1 MATATAVAQLD
12 DAKPLDVDKHL
23 RPLLS
28 PLGDAVNGR
37 SCVAVLSLWTPIRVS
52 GLLPA
57 HLHLRWPGEVKD
69 LPLTPYFAIMPFQGA
84 DWDLSAESIYSVSE
98 SQLARQSAR
107 ISRTAGNTL
116 LTGDLRHP
124 DWEQVAGRFRGSLPA
139 QSYLSFDRLLPSGD
153 IKRGRRRVVGNRVPR
168 GELRPTILVPAE
180 LSLEKPAYEEL
191 RKCHAVIINA
201 QNVRG
206 RRTARFL
213 ASAIEALR
221 GTVPLFV
228 LAASPADL
236 AYVGFNVRPDS
247 SDRLVVLT
255 DHVLSIGAK
264 AFPVGQGRISAERE
278 LSFSLEGIEERS
290 EELATLIVLARRAW
304 WAARQMLSPSVP
316 HEVIKFQRLLE
327 NRRIGELQDIALLN
341 DCARLIQR
349 ETDNVSAHEERRGTV
364 IQAALNDGQA
374 KSVLVIAKPG
384 AVKDIKRELS
394 EVMGVSEAELATLG
408 VHVQSAF
415 DILPLSDYDTCVS
428 AGYFGPATIDL
439 ALASRATRIH
449 FVVDPIEARIAIWD
463 LQTRFRQYSA
473 WLPQSVQKAI
483 AALIDVLTQHAV
495 READTVSLASLED
508 FRQSAFVATKS
519 VRENVVHE
527 PDQVLIDFSDG
538 SSMEVQSQ
546 TRFAVLGKSALRLQ
560 SAAARDLKPGD
571 QVVIVEQDSRD
582 AFSETVFR
590 AVDEGRYK
598 KQSST
603 RQMWL
608 TLVNRMCAEK
618 GLTPT
623 KLSRLLRQRG
633 FDVDVTTVRGWIKSP
648 SAEGASVPERL
659 DWFRALCESIEL
671 AVPKEI
677 LDGWFKDIR
686 QLRVAHRNV
695 GRDLARAIR
704 GAYLG
709 QLAAP
714 TLQRIERDWGVK
726 TRELITAARVA
737 TVDEVTIAAIGG
749 SDVVE

>member
-1 MATATAVAQLD
+1 MATVVAQIEE
-12 DAKPLDVDKHL
+12 AKPLDVDKYL

-28 PLGDAVNGR
+28 PLGDAVSGR
-37 SCVAVLSLWTPIRVS
+37 SCVAVLSLWSPIRAS

-57 HLHLRWPGEVKD
+57 HLHLRWPGLVKD
-69 LPLTPYFAIMPFQGA
+69 LPLTPYLAIMPFQGA

-107 ISRTAGNTL
+107 ICRAAGNEL

-139 QSYLSFDRLLPSGD
+139 QSYISFDRLLPSGD
-153 IKRGRRRVVGNRVPR
+153 IKRGTRRVVGKRVPR
-168 GELRPTILVPAE
+168 GELRPTILIPAE
-180 LSLEKPAYEEL
+180 LTLEKPAYEEL
-191 RKCHAVIINA
+191 RKCDAVIINA

-236 AYVGFNVRPDS
+236 AFVGFNVRPNT
-247 SDRLVVLT
+247 SDRIVVLT

-264 AFPVGQGRISAERE
+264 AFPVGQDRISAERE

-290 EELATLIVLARRAW
+290 KELAALAVLGRRAW
-304 WAARQMLSPSVP
+304 WAARQMVSSSVP
-316 HEVIKFQRLLE
+316 HEVVRFQRLLE
-327 NRRIGELQDIALLN
+327 HGRTGDLQDIDLLN
-341 DCARLIQR
+341 DCSRLIQR
-349 ETDNVSAHEERRGTV
+349 ETDNVHAHEERRKTV
-364 IQAALNDGQA
+364 TQAALNDDQA
-374 KSVLVIAKPG
+374 KSVLVVAKPG
-384 AVKDIKRELS
+384 TVKDIKRELS
-394 EVMGVSEAELATLG
+394 DVIGVSEAELAMLG
-408 VHVQSAF
+408 VHVQGAF
-415 DILPLSDYDTCVS
+415 DILPIAKYDTCIS
-428 AGYFGPATIDL
+428 AGYFGSTTIDL

-463 LQTRFRQYSA
+463 LQTRFRQYNS

-483 AALIDVLTQHAV
+483 SALIDVLTEHAV
-495 READTVSLASLED
+495 READTVSLASFKD
-508 FRQSAFVATKS
+508 FRQATLVPIKFG
-519 VRENVVHE
+519 REHVVCGS
-527 PDQVLIDFSDG
+527 DQVLIDFADG
-538 SSMEVQSQ
+538 SSMEVQAQ
-546 TRFAVLGKSALRLQ
+546 TRFAVLGRSILRLQ
-560 SAAARDLKPGD
+560 SAAAKDLQPGD
-571 QVVIVEQDSRD
+571 QVVVVEQDSRG
-582 AFSETVFR
+582 AFSETAFR
-590 AVDEGRYK
+590 AVDDGKYK

-608 TLVNRMCAEK
+608 KLVNTFCSEK
-618 GLTPT
+618 QLTPT
-623 KLSRLLRQRG
+623 KISRLLRQRG
-633 FDVDVTTVRGWIKSP
+633 FDVDVTTVRAWVKSP

-659 DWFRALCESIEL
+659 NWFRAFAEAIEL
-671 AVPKEI
+671 AVPREV
-677 LDGWFKDIR
+677 LDAWFKEIR

-737 TVDEVTIAAIGG
+737 TVDEVTIAATGG

>member
-1 MATATAVAQLD
+1 MATAVAQFEERT
-12 DAKPLDVDKHL
+12 PLDVDARL

-28 PLGDAVNGR
+28 PLGEAVVGR
-37 SCVAVLSLWTPIRVS
+37 SCIAVLSLWSPIRVS
-52 GLLPA
+52 ALLPA
-57 HLHLRWPGEVKD
+57 HLHLRWPGEVTE
-69 LPLTPYFAIMPFQGA
+69 LPLTPYFAVIPFQGA
-84 DWDLSAESIYSVSE
+84 DWDLTAEAIYSVSE

-107 ISRTAGNTL
+107 ISRTAGNKL
-116 LTGDLRHP
+116 LTGDLRPP

-139 QSYLSFDRLLPSGD
+139 QSYISFDRLLPSGQ
-153 IKRGRRRVVGNRVPR
+153 IKRGTRRVVGNRVPR

-180 LSLEKPAYEEL
+180 LTLERPAYEEL

-236 AYVGFNVRPDS
+236 AFVGLHVRPNT
-247 SDRLVVLT
+247 SDRIVVLT
-255 DHVLSIGAK
+255 DHMLSIGAK
-264 AFPVGQGRISAERE
+264 AFPVGQDRISAERE

-290 EELATLIVLARRAW
+290 EELVALVVLGRRAW
-304 WAARQMLSPSVP
+304 WAARQALSSSPP
-316 HEVIKFQRLLE
+316 YEVVRFQRLLDH
-327 NRRIGELQDIALLN
+327 RRTEELQDIDLLN

-349 ETDNVSAHEERRGTV
+349 EVDNLSAHQERRSAV

-384 AVKDIKRELS
+384 AVKEIRSELA
-394 EVMGVSEAELATLG
+394 EVLGVSEAELTTLG

-415 DILPLSDYDTCVS
+415 DILPNSDYDTCVS

-439 ALASRATRIH
+439 ALASRAARIH
-449 FVVDPIEARIAIWD
+449 FVVDPIESRIAIWD
-463 LQTRFRQYSA
+463 LQTRFRQYSS
-473 WLPQSVQKAI
+473 WLPQSVQKAV
-483 AALIDVLTQHAV
+483 AALIDVLTEHAV

-508 FRQSAFVATKS
+508 FRQPTLVPTKS
-519 VRENVVHE
+519 IREYVAHGS
-527 PDQVLIDFSDG
+527 DQVLIDFSDG
-538 SSMEVQSQ
+538 FSMEVQSQ

-560 SAAARDLKPGD
+560 SASAKDLQPGD

-582 AFSETVFR
+582 AFSEIIFR
-590 AVDEGRYK
+590 AVDEGKYK

-608 TLVNRMCAEK
+608 TLVSKMCAEK
-618 GLTPT
+618 RFTPT
-623 KLSRLLRQRG
+623 KISKLLGQRG
-633 FDVDVTTVRGWIKSP
+633 FDVDVTTVRAWVKSA
-648 SAEGASVPERL
+648 SVEGPSVPERL
-659 DWFRALCESIEL
+659 DWFRAFADAIEL
-671 AVPKEI
+671 AVPREI
-677 LDGWFKDIR
+677 LDSWFREIR
-686 QLRVAHRNV
+686 QLRIAHRNV

-709 QLAAP
+709 QLTAP

-726 TRELITAARVA
+726 TMELITAARVG
-737 TVDEVTIAAIGG
+737 TVDEVTIVSIGG
-749 SDVVE
+749 SGAVE

>member
-1 MATATAVAQLD
+1 MDSVEPQL
-12 DAKPLDVDKHL
+12 AEPKSGDVDKHL

-28 PLGDAVNGR
+28 PLGDAVNGQ
-37 SCVAVLSLWTPIRVS
+37 SCVAVISLWSPIRAS

-57 HLHLRWPGEVKD
+57 HLHLRWPGEIKN
-69 LPLTPYFAIMPFQGA
+69 LPLTPYFGIMPFQGT

-107 ISRTAGNTL
+107 ISRASSKGL

-139 QSYLSFDRLLPSGD
+139 QSYISFDRLSPKGD
-153 IKRGRRRVVGNRVPR
+153 IKRGSRRVIGKRVPR
-168 GELRPTILVPAE
+168 GELRPTILIPAE
-180 LSLEKPAYEEL
+180 LSLGKLAYEEL
-191 RKCHAVIINA
+191 RKCDAVIINV

-213 ASAIEALR
+213 ALAIEALR

-236 AYVGFNVRPDS
+236 AFVCFNVRPNT
-247 SDRLVVLT
+247 SDRIVVLT
-255 DHVLSIGAK
+255 DHVLSIAAR
-264 AFPVGQGRISAERE
+264 AFPVGQDRVSAERE
-278 LSFSLEGIEERS
+278 LSFSLEGIGERS
-290 EELATLIVLARRAW
+290 EELATLAVLGRRAW
-304 WAARQMLSPSVP
+304 WAARQMISSGVP
-316 HEVIKFQRLLE
+316 HEVVRFQRVLE
-327 NRRIGELQDIALLN
+327 HHRTRVLQDIDLLN

-349 ETDNVSAHEERRGTV
+349 EVDNVQAHEERRKTV

-374 KSVLVIAKPG
+374 KSVLVVAKPG
-384 AVKDIKRELS
+384 AVKDVRRELS
-394 EVMGVSEAELATLG
+394 GVVGVSEAELATLG

-415 DILPLSDYDTCVS
+415 DVLPLVDYDTCIS

-439 ALASRATRIH
+439 ALASRATRVH

-463 LQTRFRQYSA
+463 LQTRFRQYGA
-473 WLPQSVQKAI
+473 WLPESVQKAI
-483 AALIDVLTQHAV
+483 STLIDVLTENAV
-495 READTVSLASLED
+495 READTVCLASFQD
-508 FRQSAFVATKS
+508 FKQPTQFSIES
-519 VRENVVHE
+519 EREHLVCG
-527 PDQVLIDFSDG
+527 PDQVLIDFVDG
-538 SSMEVQSQ
+538 SSMEVEGQ
-546 TRFAVLGKSALRLQ
+546 TRFAVLGKSILRLQ
-560 SAAARDLKPGD
+560 SAAARDLQPGD

-582 AFSETVFR
+582 AFSENIFR
-590 AVDEGRYK
+590 AVDDGKYK

-608 TLVNRMCAEK
+608 KLVNQVCSEK
-618 GLTPT
+618 QLTPT
-623 KLSRLLRQRG
+623 RISRLLCERG
-633 FDVDVTTVRGWIKSP
+633 FDIDVTTIRAWVKAPAVDGGSI
-648 SAEGASVPERL
+648 PERL
-659 DWFRALCESIEL
+659 DWFRAFAEVIDL
-671 AVPKEI
+671 AVPREVLDSWFKEI
-677 LDGWFKDIR
+677 RL
-686 QLRVAHRNV
+686 LRIAHRNV

-737 TVDEVTIAAIGG
+737 TVDEVTRTATGG
-749 SDVVE
+749 NDVE

>member
-1 MATATAVAQLD
+1 MATPVPQLEE
-12 DAKPLDVDKHL
+12 AKPVDVDKQL

-28 PLGDAVNGR
+28 PLGDAVNGQ
-37 SCVAVLSLWTPIRVS
+37 SCVAVLSLWSPIRAS
-52 GLLPA
+52 GLLPS
-57 HLHLRWPGEVKD
+57 HLHLRWPGEVRD
-69 LPLTPYFAIMPFQGA
+69 LPLTPYFAIMPFQGT

-107 ISRTAGNTL
+107 ILRASSNKL
-116 LTGDLRHP
+116 LAGDLRPP
-124 DWEQVAGRFRGSLPA
+124 DWEQVAERFRGSLPA
-139 QSYLSFDRLLPSGD
+139 QSYISFDRLLASGE
-153 IKRGRRRVVGNRVPR
+153 IKRGSRRVVGKRVPR
-168 GELRPTILVPAE
+168 AELRPTILIPAE

-191 RKCHAVIINA
+191 RKCDVVIINA

-206 RRTARFL
+206 RKTARFL
-213 ASAIEALR
+213 AAAVEALR

-236 AYVGFNVRPDS
+236 AFICFNVRPNTG
-247 SDRLVVLT
+247 DRIVVLT

-264 AFPVGQGRISAERE
+264 AFPVGQDRLSAERE
-278 LSFSLEGIEERS
+278 LAFSLEGIEERS
-290 EELATLIVLARRAW
+290 EELAALAVLGRRAW
-304 WAARQMLSPSVP
+304 WAARQMISSSVP
-316 HEVIKFQRLLE
+316 NEVARFQRLLE
-327 NRRIGELQDIALLN
+327 RRRIEDLQDIELLN

-349 ETDNVSAHEERRGTV
+349 ETDNSQAHEERRRTV

-374 KSVLVIAKPG
+374 KSVLVVAKPG

-394 EVMGVSEAELATLG
+394 DAIGVCEAELATLG
-408 VHVQSAF
+408 VQVQGAF
-415 DILPLSDYDTCVS
+415 DILPMADYDTCIS

-463 LQTRFRQYSA
+463 LQTRFKQYSS

-483 AALIDVLTQHAV
+483 SALIEVLTEHAV
-495 READTVSLASLED
+495 READVVSLASFED
-508 FRQSAFVATKS
+508 FRQSTHVPTAFG
-519 VRENVVHE
+519 REHVVYGS
-527 PDQVLIDFSDG
+527 DQVLIDFVDG
-538 SSMEVQSQ
+538 SSMEVQAQ
-546 TRFAVLGKSALRLQ
+546 TRFAVLGRSSLRLQ
-560 SAAARDLKPGD
+560 SAAAKELQPGD
-571 QVVIVEQDSRD
+571 QVVLVEEDSRD
-582 AFSETVFR
+582 AFSENVFR
-590 AVDEGRYK
+590 TVDEGKYK

-608 TLVNRMCAEK
+608 KLVRTFCSEK
-618 GLTPT
+618 QFTPT
-623 KLSRLLRQRG
+623 RISRLLRDRG
-633 FDVDVTTVRGWIKSP
+633 FDVDVTTIRAWIKSP
-648 SAEGASVPERL
+648 SAEGGSVPERL
-659 DWFRALCESIEL
+659 DWFKAFARAIDL
-671 AVPKEI
+671 AVPNEV
-677 LDGWFKDIR
+677 LDAWFKEIR
-686 QLRVAHRNV
+686 QLRIAHRNV

-749 SDVVE
+749 VDAVE